1 MPASAQEPRWFL
13 DENSLGVALAL
24 QHVRGD
30 VTWPG
35 APDKLIPAGATDR
48 SWLPIVGSTGLV
60 VLTRDKRI
68 RTRPVER
75 QALLDHNVRA
85 CFLTSGGNLDLF
97 AQLRLWLRYWDD
109 IETVVATEPGPWLAS
124 VTRTGVRIFAR
135 RPAEPDLRS

>member
-1 MPASAQEPRWFL
+1 VPAATRPLRWFL

-35 APDKLIPAGATDR
+35 APNGLIPAGATDTT
-48 SWLPIVGSTGLV
+48 WLPLIGSAGLV

-75 QALLDHNVRA
+75 EALLDHDVRA

-97 AQLRLWLRYWDD
+97 TQLRLWLRYWDD
-109 IETVVATEPGPWLAS
+109 VVTLVDTRPGPWLAS
-124 VTRTGVRIFAR
+124 ATRNGVHVFADR
-135 RPAEPDLRS
+135 TKR

>member
-1 MPASAQEPRWFL
+1 VPATTRTPRWFL

-30 VTWPG
+30 ITWPG
-35 APDKLIPAGATDR
+35 APDGLIPAGATDTT
-48 SWLPIVGSTGLV
+48 WLPLVGSTGLI

-75 QALLDHNVRA
+75 EALLDHNVRA

-97 AQLRLWLRYWDD
+97 TQLRLWLRHWDD
-109 IETVVATEPGPWLAS
+109 IETLVDTTPGPWLAS
-124 VTRTGVRIFAR
+124 VTRNGVRVFAD
-135 RPAEPDLRS
+135 RPKR

>member
-1 MPASAQEPRWFL
+1 VPRSQRPRWFL

-35 APDKLIPAGATDR
+35 APDGVVPVGATDTT
-48 SWLPIVGSTGLV
+48 WLPLVGASGLV

-75 QALLDHNVRA
+75 ATLLEHGVRA

-97 AQLRLWLRYWDD
+97 AQLRLWLRYWDE
-109 IETVVATEPGPWLAS
+109 IENLVASTPGPWLAS
-124 VTRTGVRIFAR
+124 VNRAGVRIIAR
-135 RPAEPDLRS
+135 PPS

>member
-1 MPASAQEPRWFL
+1 MRTAS
-13 DENSLGVALAL
+13 VALAL

-35 APDKLIPAGATDR
+35 APDGFVPGGASDTT
-48 SWLPIVGSTGLV
+48 WLPIVGSAGLI

-68 RTRPVER
+68 RTRPIER
-75 QALLDHNVRA
+75 EALLDNGVRA

-97 AQLRLWLRYWDD
+97 TQLRLWLRYWDD
-109 IETVVATEPGPWLAS
+109 IEALVATQPSPRLAS

-135 RPAEPDLRS
+135 RTDRSV